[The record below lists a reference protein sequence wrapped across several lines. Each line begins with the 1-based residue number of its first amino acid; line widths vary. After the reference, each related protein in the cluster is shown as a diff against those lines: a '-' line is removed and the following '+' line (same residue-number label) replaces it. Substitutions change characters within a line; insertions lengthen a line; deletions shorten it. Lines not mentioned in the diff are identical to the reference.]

1 MSAYTKIKVE
11 SRFDEQVTL
20 IYLTNGKGN
29 IVDNDMMQELIRAI
43 DCAAEDNRT
52 KAIVFSGSGDHFS
65 FGASVPEHQKDQA
78 AEMLS
83 TFHSMFKHLCEAGIP
98 TIALVRGQCLG
109 GGMELAAF
117 CNWVIAAENA
127 HFGQPEI
134 GLSVFAPVASL
145 LLPHLVGQSAADD
158 LLLAGHF
165 ISASRAREIGLVH
178 SVSADP
184 ARDVDILLEQHIL
197 PKSGKALRMAVK
209 AARYQFYQSFLR
221 DIQVLE
227 SIYVND
233 LMNTHDANEGIAAFM
248 EKRKPVWKNV

>member
-1 MSAYTKIKVE
+1 MSDYTKIRVE
-11 SRFDEQVTL
+11 TKFDEQVTI
-20 IYLTNGKGN
+20 IYLANGKGN
-29 IVDNDMMQELIRAI
+29 IVDKGMMTELIRAI
-43 DCAAEDNRT
+43 DYAAEDNRT

-83 TFHSMFKHLCEAGIP
+83 TFHSMFRHLIDASIP

-117 CNWVIAAENA
+117 CNWIIATENA

-165 ISASRAREIGLVH
+165 IPASRAREIGLVH
-178 SVSADP
+178 SISIDP
-184 ARDVDILLEQHIL
+184 SRDLDLFLEMHIL
-197 PKSGKALRMAVK
+197 PKSAKALRMAVK

-227 SIYVND
+227 SMYVNE
-233 LMNTHDANEGIAAFM
+233 LMATHDANEGIAAFM
-248 EKRKPVWKNV
+248 EKRKAVWKNK

>member
-1 MSAYTKIKVE
+1 MNGYNKIRVETKFE
-11 SRFDEQVTL
+11 EQVTFITL
-20 IYLTNGKGN
+20 ANGKGN
-29 IVDNDMMQELIRAI
+29 IVDKDMMKELIRAI
-43 DCAAEDNRT
+43 DYAAEVNRT
-52 KAIVFSGSGDHFS
+52 KAIVFSGNGDHFS

-83 TFHSMFKHLCEAGIP
+83 TFHSMFRHLIDASIP

-165 ISASRAREIGLVH
+165 INATRARDIGLVH

-184 ARDVDILLEQHIL
+184 AKDVDILLEQHIL

-227 SIYVND
+227 SMYVND
-233 LMNTHDANEGIAAFM
+233 LMATHDANEGIGAFM
-248 EKRKPVWKNV
+248 EKRKPVWKNS

>member
-1 MSAYTKIKVE
+1 MNDYAKIRVE
-11 SRFDEQVTL
+11 TRFDEQVSF

-29 IVDNDMMQELIRAI
+29 IVDKDMMKELIHAI
-43 DCAAEDNRT
+43 DYAAEDNRA

-83 TFHSMFKHLCEAGIP
+83 TFHSMFRHLCEAGIP
-98 TIALVRGQCLG
+98 TIAMVRGQCLG

-117 CNWVIAAENA
+117 CNWIIAADNA

-145 LLPHLVGQSAADD
+145 LLPHLVGQPAADD

-165 ISASRAREIGLVH
+165 ITATRAREIGLVH
-178 SVSADP
+178 LVSAEP

-209 AARYQFYQSFLR
+209 ASRFQLYQSFLR

-227 SIYVND
+227 AMYVNE
-233 LMNTHDANEGIAAFM
+233 LMTTHDANEGIAAFM
-248 EKRKPVWKNV
+248 EKRKPVWKNA

>member
-1 MSAYTKIKVE
+1 MSAYMKIKVE
-11 SRFDEQVTL
+11 SRFDEQVTF

-29 IVDNDMMQELIRAI
+29 IVDKEMMQEIIHAI
-43 DCAAEDNRT
+43 DIAAEDIRT
-52 KAIVFSGSGDHFS
+52 KALVFSGSGDHFS
-65 FGASVPEHQKDQA
+65 FGASVPEHQKEQA

-83 TFHSMFKHLCEAGIP
+83 TFHSMFRRLCEAGIP

-134 GLSVFAPVASL
+134 GLGVFAPVASL
-145 LLPHLVGQSAADD
+145 LLPYLVAQSAADD

-165 ISASRAREIGLVH
+165 ISATRARDIGLVNT
-178 SVSADP
+178 VSADP

-197 PKSGKALRMAVK
+197 TKSGIALRMAVK
-209 AARYQFYQSFLR
+209 AARFQFYQSFLR
-221 DIQVLE
+221 DIQILE
-227 SIYVND
+227 SMYVND
-233 LMNTHDANEGIAAFM
+233 LMATHDANEGIAAFM
-248 EKRKPVWKNV
+248 EKRKPVWKNT

>member
-1 MSAYTKIKVE
+1 MSIYTKIKLE
-11 SRFDEQVTL
+11 SRFDGQVTTITL
-20 IYLTNGKGN
+20 NNGKGN
-29 IVDNDMMQELIRAI
+29 IVDKGMMTELICAI
-43 DCAAEDNRT
+43 DYAAEDNRT
-52 KAIVFSGSGDHFS
+52 KAIVFTGSDDHFS

-83 TFHSMFKHLCEAGIP
+83 TFHSMFRHLIDASIP

-117 CNWVIAAENA
+117 CNWIIAAENA

-145 LLPHLVGQSAADD
+145 LLPRLVGQSAADD

-165 ISASRAREIGLVH
+165 IPASRAREIGLIH

-184 ARDVDILLEQHIL
+184 SRDVDLLLEQHIL
-197 PKSGKALRMAVK
+197 PKSAKALRLAVK
-209 AARYQFYQSFLR
+209 AARYQFNQAFLR

-227 SIYVND
+227 SIYVNE
-233 LMNTHDANEGIAAFM
+233 LMITHDANEGIAAFM
-248 EKRKPVWKNV
+248 EKRKPVWKNI